1 MKIHEYQ
8 AKELLGKFGIAV
20 PLGIVAATNHDAVNA
35 AKRIFED
42 TGICSF
48 AVKAQVHSGGRGKA
62 GGIKIAGS
70 INEVKKYADQI
81 LGMRLI
87 TEQTGREGKIV
98 NKVLVEQDLYYGG
111 NKSAEEFYL
120 SILTD
125 RNKGCNLFMYSTEGG
140 TDIEEIA
147 STSPELIHYE
157 EIDPVKRLQASQ
169 TDTIAFN
176 MGLTGRAYKEMI
188 SFLNSLYSA
197 YIKSDA
203 LLIEIN
209 PLIKT
214 PGNILYAADAKINL
228 DDNAL
233 FRHPEYLEMKD
244 PAEEVVA
251 EAEASE
257 YNLSYIKLD
266 GNIGCMVNGA
276 GLAMATMDLIKLSG
290 ANPANFLDVGGSA
303 SPRSVE
309 CGFRI
314 ILRDK
319 DVKLVMV
326 NIFGGIVR
334 CDRIAHGITRAYKS
348 MPDTDIPVIVRLQGT
363 NASEGKEIL
372 DASGINILIVSTLQE
387 ASEIIS
393 SSF

>member
-1 MKIHEYQ
+1 MNIHEYQ
-8 AKELLGKFGIAV
+8 AKALLGKYGIPV
-20 PLGIVAATNHDAVNA
+20 PLGIVAATGRDAADA
-35 AKRIFED
+35 AKKILEN

-48 AVKAQVHSGGRGKA
+48 AVKAQIHSGGRGKA

-70 INEVKKYADQI
+70 IDEVKKYADEI
-81 LGMRLI
+81 IGMRLT
-87 TEQTGREGKIV
+87 TEQTGRGGKIV
-98 NKVLVEQDLYYGG
+98 NKVLVEQDLYYGD
-111 NKSAEEFYL
+111 KKPAEEFYL
-120 SILTD
+120 SMLTD
-125 RNKGCNLFMYSTEGG
+125 RNKGCYLFMYSSEGG

-157 EIDPVKRLQASQ
+157 EIDPVKGLQASQ
-169 TDTIAFN
+169 TDNIAFN
-176 MGLTGRAYKEMI
+176 MGLTGRAYKEMV
-188 SFLNSLYSA
+188 SFLNSIYNA
-197 YIKSDA
+197 YINSDA

-214 PGNILYAADAKINL
+214 SGEMLYAADAKINL

-244 PAEEVVA
+244 PAEEVAA

-290 ANPANFLDVGGSA
+290 GSPANFLDVGGSA

-334 CDRIAHGITRAYKS
+334 CDRVAHGITRAYKS
-348 MPDTDIPVIVRLQGT
+348 MPDADIPVIVRLEGT
-363 NASEGKEIL
+363 NASEGMQIL
-372 DASGINILIVSTLQE
+372 DASGINILSVSTLQE

>member
-20 PLGIVAATNHDAVNA
+20 PLGNVAATSRDAVNA
-35 AKRIFED
+35 ARRILED

-48 AVKAQVHSGGRGKA
+48 AVKAQVHSGGRGKS

-70 INEVKKYADQI
+70 IDEVRKYADEI
-81 LGMRLI
+81 IGMRLI
-87 TEQTGREGKIV
+87 TEQTGRDGKIV
-98 NKVLVEQDLYYGG
+98 NKVLVEQDLYYGD

-125 RNKGCNLFMYSTEGG
+125 RNKGCNLFMYSPEGG

-147 STSPELIHYE
+147 SKSPEMIHYE
-157 EIDPVKRLQASQ
+157 EIDPVKGLEASQ
-169 TDTIAFN
+169 TDNIAFN

-188 SFLNSLYSA
+188 SFLNSIYNA
-197 YIKSDA
+197 YINSDA

-209 PLIKT
+209 PLIKIS
-214 PGNILYAADAKINL
+214 GGKLYAADAKINL

-244 PAEEVVA
+244 PAEEVAA
-251 EAEASE
+251 EAEASK

-290 ANPANFLDVGGSA
+290 GSPANFLDVGGSA

-309 CGFRI
+309 SGFRI
-314 ILRDK
+314 ILEDK
-319 DVKLVMV
+319 DVKFVMV

-334 CDRIAHGITRAYKS
+334 CDRIAHGITRAYKL
-348 MPDTDIPVIVRLQGT
+348 MPDNDIPVIVRLKGT

-372 DASGINILIVSTLQE
+372 DASGINILSVSTLQE

>member
-1 MKIHEYQ
+1 MNIHEYQ
-8 AKELLGKFGIAV
+8 AKALLGKYGIPV
-20 PLGIVAATNHDAVNA
+20 PLGIVAATDRDAVNA
-35 AKRIFED
+35 ARKILKN

-70 INEVKKYADQI
+70 IDEVKKYADEI
-81 LGMRLI
+81 IGMRLN
-87 TEQTGREGKIV
+87 TEQTGRGGKIV
-98 NKVLVEQDLYYGG
+98 NKVLVEQDLYYGD
-111 NKSAEEFYL
+111 KKPAEEFYL
-120 SILTD
+120 SMLTD
-125 RNKGCNLFMYSTEGG
+125 RNKGCSLFMYSSEGG

-157 EIDPVKRLQASQ
+157 EIDPVKGLQASQ
-169 TDTIAFN
+169 TDNIAFN
-176 MGLTGRAYKEMI
+176 MGLTGRAYKEMV
-188 SFLNSLYSA
+188 SFLNSIYNA
-197 YIKSDA
+197 YINSDA

-214 PGNILYAADAKINL
+214 PGEMLYAADAKINL

-290 ANPANFLDVGGSA
+290 GSPANFLDVGGSA

-334 CDRIAHGITRAYKS
+334 CDRVAHGITRAFKS
-348 MPDTDIPVIVRLQGT
+348 MPDADIPVIVRLQGT
-363 NASEGKEIL
+363 NASEGMQIL
-372 DASGINILIVSTLQE
+372 DASGINILSVSTLQE

>member
-1 MKIHEYQ
+1 MNIHEYQ
-8 AKELLGKFGIAV
+8 AKALLGKYGITV
-20 PLGIVAATNHDAVNA
+20 PPGIVAATSRDAADA
-35 AKRIFED
+35 ARKIHEN
-42 TGICSF
+42 TGIFSF
-48 AVKAQVHSGGRGKA
+48 AVKAQVHSGGRGKG
-62 GGIKIAGS
+62 GGIKMAGS
-70 INEVKKYADQI
+70 IDEVRKCADEI
-81 LGMRLI
+81 IGMSLV
-87 TEQTGREGKIV
+87 TEQTGRGGIIV

-111 NKSAEEFYL
+111 KRPAEEFYL

-125 RNKGCNLFMYSTEGG
+125 RNKGSNTFVYSSEGG
-140 TDIEEIA
+140 TDVEEIA
-147 STSPELIHYE
+147 STSPELIYCE
-157 EIDPVKRLQASQ
+157 EVDPVSGLQTSQ
-169 TDTIAFN
+169 TDNIAFN
-176 MGLTGRAYKEMI
+176 LGLTGRAYKEMI
-188 SFLNSLYSA
+188 SFLNSIYNA
-197 YIKSDA
+197 YINSDA

-214 PGNILYAADAKINL
+214 SDNKLYAADAKINL

-244 PAEEVVA
+244 PAEEVAA

-257 YNLSYIKLD
+257 CNLSYIKLD
-266 GNIGCMVNGA
+266 GSIGCMVNGA

-290 ANPANFLDVGGSA
+290 GSPANFLDVGGSA

-334 CDRIAHGITRAYKS
+334 CDRVAHGIARAYKS
-348 MPDTDIPVIVRLQGT
+348 MPDTGMPVIVRLQGT
-363 NASEGKEIL
+363 NASEGRQIL
-372 DASGINILIVSTLQE
+372 DASGINILSVSTLQE

>member
-8 AKELLGKFGIAV
+8 AKELLSKFGIAV
-20 PLGIVAATNHDAVNA
+20 PLGIVASTSRDAVNA
-35 AKRIFED
+35 AKRILKD

-48 AVKAQVHSGGRGKA
+48 AVKAQVHSGGRGKG

-70 INEVKKYADQI
+70 IDEVRKYADEI

-87 TEQTGREGKIV
+87 TEQTGRDGKIV
-98 NKVLVEQDLYYGG
+98 NKVLVEQDLYYGD

-125 RNKGCNLFMYSTEGG
+125 RNKGCNLFMYSSEGG
-140 TDIEEIA
+140 TDVEEIA

-157 EIDPVKRLQASQ
+157 EIDPVKGLQASQ
-169 TDTIAFN
+169 TDNIAFN
-176 MGLTGRAYKEMI
+176 MGLTGRVYKEMI
-188 SFLNSLYSA
+188 SFLNSVYSA
-197 YIKSDA
+197 YINSDA

-214 PGNILYAADAKINL
+214 PGDILYAADAKINL

-290 ANPANFLDVGGSA
+290 GSPANFLDVGGSA

-372 DASGINILIVSTLQE
+372 DASGIKILSVSTLQE